1 MIALSRAVLLDTS
14 FVLAYAS
21 TRDINHNRAR
31 IAMQRIRGTRVIP
44 APLLTELFYMVRQH
58 VNYSAAV
65 ALCRELRAAPFE
77 ITDLSVDDMQRMD
90 AIMTQ
95 YLASRFDY
103 VDVAIMAL
111 AERLRIADIY
121 TFDQRDFSQ
130 FRPAHRPYLRLLP

>member
-1 MIALSRAVLLDTS
+1 MTVLIDTS
-14 FVLAYAS
+14 FLVALMFP
-21 TRDINHNRAR
+21 RDKHHQKAAAAVSKID
-31 IAMQRIRGTRVIP
+31 GEGVIP
-44 APLLTELFYMVRQH
+44 AVVVPELFFMISVRM
-58 VNYSAAV
+58 NYAAAV
-65 ALCRELRAAPFE
+65 KSLAVLETLQLTLA
-77 ITDLSVDDMQRMD
+77 DLTAVDRQRMD